1 MAEKRLPE
9 EEGGRLS
16 VESVGKAGSVA
27 SGSMLLS
34 VLMLQTTEG
43 EQDVARSIRTD
54 LVGGIVE

>member
-1 MAEKRLPE
+1 
-9 EEGGRLS
+9 
-16 VESVGKAGSVA
+16 
-27 SGSMLLS
+27 MLLS